1 MVSEHYNNLPVIL
14 NSRLW
19 ILELHNRGEI
29 SYEYLNDLL
38 EKEEIPDSFSD
49 MFSTIIL
56 GRLDQQRDKGIKI
69 AGKKYRKPTRL
80 FFYINEPE
88 TPKGINKIHQNHLRT
103 LFNLDGKSRVLLE
116 LFFLFLR
123 EQGIKY
129 EYYKTPKSKYY
140 GVFVYLRNNDL
151 KNIRLFLEFF
161 DIMGDE

>member
-19 ILELHNRGEI
+19 ILELHNRGEF
-29 SYEYLNDLL
+29 SYEYLHDLL
-38 EKEEIPDSFSD
+38 ERKEIPDSFSD
-49 MFSTIIL
+49 MFLTIIL
-56 GRLDQQRDKGIKI
+56 MRLDQQRDKGIKI
-69 AGKKYRKPTRL
+69 AGKKYRKSTRL
-80 FFYINEPE
+80 FFYINEPV
-88 TPKGINKIHQNHLRT
+88 RT
-103 LFNLDGKSRVLLE
+103 LFILDGKSRVLLEVLLE

-151 KNIRLFLEFF
+151 KNMRLFLEFF